1 MKQPESAPLSADA
14 PECGHGGHAHG
25 PAGCRPAA
33 DPKAL
38 DRAAGLFRAMGDP
51 ARLRLLTLLAAG
63 ECCVTELVDDS
74 GEKFSTVSQRLR
86 VLRAER
92 LVSKRRVGLH
102 VYYTLADAHVAD
114 LISNA
119 LAHAKELD

>member
-1 MKQPESAPLSADA
+1 MEQPEPPPCDHA
-14 PECGHGGHAHG
+14 GHAHG
-25 PAGCRPAA
+25 AGGCKLPA

-38 DRAAGLFRAMGDP
+38 ERAAGLFRAMGDP
-51 ARLRLLTLLAAG
+51 ARLRLLTLLMAG

-92 LVSKRRVGLH
+92 LVAKRRVGLH
-102 VYYTLADAHVAD
+102 VYYTLADRHVAD
-114 LISNA
+114 LVANA

>member
-1 MKQPESAPLSADA
+1 MEQPLPVCD
-14 PECGHGGHAHG
+14 HTGHAHG
-25 PAGCRPAA
+25 PAGCRPPA

-38 DRAAGLFRAMGDP
+38 EHAARLFRAMGDP

-92 LVSKRRVGLH
+92 LVAKRRVGLH
-102 VYYTLADAHVAD
+102 VFYTLADTHVAD
-114 LISNA
+114 LVANA